1 MQTSALMQRCSDE
14 SRDISLCLRVPEQT
28 LSQPQVCL
36 EIAVFI
42 LTFPPGGR
50 FGKRKFDY
58 FLVDKHVDKV
68 HE

>member
-1 MQTSALMQRCSDE
+1 MNHVILVFVSGFQSKLW
-14 SRDISLCLRVPEQT
+14 VFKG
-28 LSQPQVCL
+28 QPQVCL